1 MRILRAFLFSSVM
14 VATGYPALLLG
25 STGSAQVSLPYFYY
39 ENFFVGQ
46 TPTSGEDIGMVSAE
60 ENVAASTFSGIFA
73 DFTSGSG
80 DVGVTNTAAA
90 LDACV
95 GEMIPNRFRPTG
107 HLAVARHYGGA
118 NPPTID
124 FYATMSWDPQWRYN
138 QNLPIT
144 QAPTWSIPTITG
156 NPVLAMDVANGIAD
170 TGVGQMNL
178 TEYLITVESFGG
190 NLYLASYALSD
201 ISGNPVQPFFVS
213 YAPTTLTGSCL
224 GMVVSNGNRSLGPI
238 DRTRN
243 EIVFVR
249 NDPPPVASNLWVHSI
264 KFDIRT
270 ALFGILDDP
279 TNNYVT
285 PLDIY
290 PIANNVMIS
299 GIWIAQNDRL
309 ALDHRVGISVPNQNP
324 GAPGTLVVFTPTRA
338 MVPHTGTGGGPLC
351 HVPFGSRAGSS
362 TYYSPA
368 WHLFPGLP
376 HPSGWYVVT
385 PGPGLPGSPYHI
397 KAIDIYGG
405 VNNGFVFSYPPNS
418 VPNGTP
424 LSHPA
429 AIGKEMNNSYRKGA
443 LWVPY
448 VDQSTAPF
456 TYYIELAE
464 GISIQGYP
472 MHPYGRVQHQ
482 VAAANFPNLANPLP
496 KAGMAW
502 PVTTLLSDQKINF
515 KSEYGLYLP
524 GY

>member
-1 MRILRAFLFSSVM
+1 MRILRTFLFSSVM
-14 VATGYPALLLG
+14 MATGYPALLLG

-170 TGVGQMNL
+170 TRVIGGGLNL

-224 GMVVSNGNRSLGPI
+224 GYGCVKWQS
-238 DRTRN
+238 
-243 EIVFVR
+243 FWA
-249 NDPPPVASNLWVHSI
+249 ASRPHT
-264 KFDIRT
+264 KR
-270 ALFGILDDP
+270 
-279 TNNYVT
+279 
-285 PLDIY
+285 
-290 PIANNVMIS
+290 
-299 GIWIAQNDRL
+299 DRL
-309 ALDHRVGISVPNQNP
+309 CEERSATSSQQPVGSLHKIRYSHRVVWN
-324 GAPGTLVVFTPTRA
+324 TRRSNKQ
-338 MVPHTGTGGGPLC
+338 L
-351 HVPFGSRAGSS
+351 RD
-362 TYYSPA
+362 PA
-368 WHLFPGLP
+368 
-376 HPSGWYVVT
+376 
-385 PGPGLPGSPYHI
+385 
-397 KAIDIYGG
+397 
-405 VNNGFVFSYPPNS
+405 
-418 VPNGTP
+418 
-424 LSHPA
+424 
-429 AIGKEMNNSYRKGA
+429 
-443 LWVPY
+443 
-448 VDQSTAPF
+448 
-456 TYYIELAE
+456 
-464 GISIQGYP
+464 
-472 MHPYGRVQHQ
+472 
-482 VAAANFPNLANPLP
+482 
-496 KAGMAW
+496 
-502 PVTTLLSDQKINF
+502 
-515 KSEYGLYLP
+515 
-524 GY
+524 